1 MSRTDRA
8 RLVTR
13 IAGPWLAAVALAA
26 SPVAAQEPQTRQ
38 ADLLR
43 QRQEK
48 ADSTSAPEP
57 NRLEGLVQSI
67 EDGSLLRT
75 YLLAPNGFHL
85 RFAGIANGGGFAA
98 GPAYKAWRVL
108 GGHADALAFVQAST
122 KRYWAAE
129 ASLDFP
135 RLASGRAFGRAYAS
149 TRYLAQEDYYGAG
162 PASQLEDRV
171 SFGYREAGYGGSVGV
186 KPVSWLAV
194 SGGVAWLDPDV
205 RRGED
210 DRYPSIGETFDDTTA
225 PGLAEQPAFNLYR
238 ASVDVDYAE
247 LRGNPRSGGR
257 YRLTQTWYDDRDAG
271 RYAFARTDLELWQY
285 VGFMY
290 DRRVLALHALVS
302 TSTPR
307 AGRTVPFYLQPTLGG
322 SNSLRGFR
330 EFRFRDAHLLLLQA
344 EYRWEIFSALDGAI
358 FYDAGKVASRRE
370 DLDVHDLE
378 QDWGFGFRF
387 GTNRGVFLRIDS
399 AFGSGEGA
407 RYYVKFGHVF

>member
-122 KRYWAAE
+122 KRYWAA
-129 ASLDFP
+129 A
-135 RLASGRAFGRAYAS
+135 
-149 TRYLAQEDYYGAG
+149 
-162 PASQLEDRV
+162 
-171 SFGYREAGYGGSVGV
+171 
-186 KPVSWLAV
+186 
-194 SGGVAWLDPDV
+194 
-205 RRGED
+205 
-210 DRYPSIGETFDDTTA
+210 TA
-225 PGLAEQPAFNLYR
+225 
-238 ASVDVDYAE
+238 
-247 LRGNPRSGGR
+247 
-257 YRLTQTWYDDRDAG
+257 
-271 RYAFARTDLELWQY
+271 
-285 VGFMY
+285 
-290 DRRVLALHALVS
+290 
-302 TSTPR
+302 
-307 AGRTVPFYLQPTLGG
+307 
-322 SNSLRGFR
+322 
-330 EFRFRDAHLLLLQA
+330 
-344 EYRWEIFSALDGAI
+344 
-358 FYDAGKVASRRE
+358 
-370 DLDVHDLE
+370 
-378 QDWGFGFRF
+378 
-387 GTNRGVFLRIDS
+387 
-399 AFGSGEGA
+399 
-407 RYYVKFGHVF
+407 